1 MNLTRYCLALTLICS
16 LPASAA
22 DPIDLLHKDAA
33 FVVRLQAPDTTIKDV
48 AAFIDQIRP
57 GFGAIAQGQAGS
69 LGLAIN
75 NPTLAGVDMS
85 RDWYI
90 MLFATAQ
97 TPPEPVMLIPTT
109 DAQAFK
115 DALGTRFAV
124 AVNDDWIA
132 YSTESSLLEAVQ
144 DGFESSSESLKAV
157 QSDSLIQDFNR
168 GHLSVLVNSPS
179 LQSTFAKELAD
190 AEQSLEQGLNQM
202 ELILQQSGQQV
213 PAGMIRAVYGQL
225 GRLVIQAAR
234 DSRGC
239 VIRLEANDT
248 ELRIEERFVFADGSN
263 TQKQMA
269 SHAVSDLASLTTL
282 PQDLPFYFAGKFEV
296 AELLEWSEQIMS
308 VFVTDPKSLEAFSQS
323 LQAMRSV
330 KFGAIAGAM
339 DLSVSREAAVRYF
352 ATAEVS
358 PARKMRDAFAKMG
371 SSMQYEIAGI
381 TQTMTYKQNVET
393 VSGKEVDLYEFKQ
406 EFPAEMDPLGIQKA
420 MNQRLYG
427 GDTITQWLIF
437 EEDRMLQLL
446 GGSAAEME
454 PLINPVQWTDTNLL
468 NARQRLHPT
477 ANLVT
482 LTDVPRLLLATAML
496 VAESPVIPLPV
507 SVEQLSEL
515 LIQPSYAGTS
525 VSLENGE
532 LNARTN
538 LPIEMFRQIVQSVF
552 MAQRMMNGQ

>member
-1 MNLTRYCLALTLICS
+1 
-16 LPASAA
+16 
-22 DPIDLLHKDAA
+22 
-33 FVVRLQAPDTTIKDV
+33 
-48 AAFIDQIRP
+48 
-57 GFGAIAQGQAGS
+57 
-69 LGLAIN
+69 
-75 NPTLAGVDMS
+75 
-85 RDWYI
+85 
-90 MLFATAQ
+90 
-97 TPPEPVMLIPTT
+97 
-109 DAQAFK
+109 
-115 DALGTRFAV
+115 
-124 AVNDDWIA
+124 
-132 YSTESSLLEAVQ
+132 
-144 DGFESSSESLKAV
+144 
-157 QSDSLIQDFNR
+157 
-168 GHLSVLVNSPS
+168 
-179 LQSTFAKELAD
+179 
-190 AEQSLEQGLNQM
+190 
-202 ELILQQSGQQV
+202 
-213 PAGMIRAVYGQL
+213 
-225 GRLVIQAAR
+225 
-234 DSRGC
+234 
-239 VIRLEANDT
+239 
-248 ELRIEERFVFADGSN
+248 
-263 TQKQMA
+263 
-269 SHAVSDLASLTTL
+269 
-282 PQDLPFYFAGKFEV
+282 
-296 AELLEWSEQIMS
+296 
-308 VFVTDPKSLEAFSQS
+308 
-323 LQAMRSV
+323 MRSV

-507 SVEQLSEL
+507 SVEQLGEL